1 MARNDK
7 VKARNDEAHVRN
19 GKGKARNEHFS
30 CHPVAQ
36 FVILYSLFV
45 IPDSAVVIP
54 DLIRDPVPRRHWIAD
69 QVRNDSR
76 CLQ

>member
-19 GKGKARNEHFS
+19 GKGKARNEHLS

-36 FVILYSLFV
+36 FVILYSLF
-45 IPDSAVVIP
+45 VIP

-69 QVRNDSR
+69 QVRNLS
-76 CLQ
+76 LIHI